1 MLRSFLIGLSK
12 IKWVQR
18 LITDWPFAWRF
29 ASRFISGETP
39 HDAVQAIR
47 MLNAQGMNATV
58 DHLGE
63 NVTSPQE
70 AAEAT
75 EEIIHMLETIQQSGV
90 RANVSV
96 KLSQLGLAMD
106 PKVCHNNLRRILEK
120 AAELDNFIRMDME
133 DSSLTSLTLDC
144 YRWAVQQGFTNT
156 GVVIQSYLYR
166 SEEDIRD
173 LGNYPASVRL
183 CKGAY
188 KEPADIAFQK
198 KSQVDENFDKLTD
211 ILLEISQSNEAPEVT
226 SKGRTPPIPCIATHD
241 ETRIQHALNKLEE
254 MGLPAKAIEFQFL
267 YGIRQDL
274 HEKLA
279 SQGFP
284 VRIYVPY
291 GTSWYPYY
299 MRRLAERPANLW
311 FFLTNLFRQQ

>member
-12 IKWVQR
+12 IKWAQR

-39 HDAVQAIR
+39 HDAIQTIR

-63 NVTSPQE
+63 NVTTQQE

-75 EEIIHMLETIQQSGV
+75 DEIIHMLETIQQSGV
-90 RANVSV
+90 RGNVSV
-96 KLSQLGLAMD
+96 KLSQLGLVLD
-106 PKVCHNNLRRILEK
+106 PQLCHANLKRILEK
-120 AAELDNFIRMDME
+120 ASELNNFVRLDME
-133 DSSLTSLTLDC
+133 DSSLTTITLDS
-144 YRWAVQQGFTNT
+144 YRWAVQHGFTNT

-166 SEEDIRD
+166 SEEDVRE
-173 LGNYPASVRL
+173 LGFYAASVRL

-188 KEPADIAFQK
+188 KEPAEIAFPK
-198 KSQVDENFDKLTD
+198 KSQVDANFDKLTD
-211 ILLEISQSNEAPEVT
+211 MLLEISQANGIPEVS

-241 ETRIQHALNKLEE
+241 EMRIQHALNKLEE

-274 HEKLA
+274 HVKLA

-299 MRRLAERPANLW
+299 MRRLAERPANLL
-311 FFLTNLFRQQ
+311 FFLMNFFKRQ

>member
-12 IKWVQR
+12 IKWAQR

-39 HDAVQAIR
+39 HDAIQAIR

-63 NVTSPQE
+63 NVTTPQE
-70 AAEAT
+70 AAKAT
-75 EEIIHMLETIQQSGV
+75 DEIIHMLETIQQSGV
-90 RANVSV
+90 WANVSV
-96 KLSQLGLAMD
+96 KLSQLGLVLD
-106 PKVCHNNLRRILEK
+106 PKLCQSNLRHILEK
-120 AAELDNFIRMDME
+120 ASELNNFVRLDME
-133 DSSLTSLTLDC
+133 DSSLTTITLDC
-144 YRWAVQQGFTNT
+144 YHWAVQQGFTNT

-166 SEEDIRD
+166 SEEDVRE
-173 LGNYPASVRL
+173 LGIYPASVRL

-188 KEPADIAFQK
+188 KEPGEIAFPK
-198 KSQVDENFDKLTD
+198 KDQVDENFDKLTD
-211 ILLEISQSNEAPEVT
+211 LLLEISQANEAPEVAN
-226 SKGRTPPIPCIATHD
+226 KGRTPPIPCIATHD
-241 ETRIQHALNKLEE
+241 EMRIQHALNKLEE

-299 MRRLAERPANLW
+299 MRRLAERPANLL
-311 FFLTNLFRQQ
+311 FFLTNFFRRQ